1 MTKVY
6 TGMRGGSQK
15 RERSADI
22 DSLAKPLMS
31 IAQRKKVMRSIG
43 FVFSSLILPAIT
55 AGRAR
60 RFSAAGHRAKTTK
73 S

>member
-1 MTKVY
+1 
-6 TGMRGGSQK
+6 
-15 RERSADI
+15 
-22 DSLAKPLMS
+22 
-31 IAQRKKVMRSIG
+31 MRSIG
-43 FVFSSLILPAIT
+43 FVFSALIIPAIT